1 MPTTDHTPGP
11 WRLDI
16 GKHGAAISNGGTIAD
31 INDTMTAWR
40 ADARLIAAAPDLL
53 ETLETVDAYL
63 APDGDDDDVWHEIRA
78 IIQTSIAKAKGV

>member
-1 MPTTDHTPGP
+1 MTTQHTPGP
-11 WRLDI
+11 WDLDI

-53 ETLETVDAYL
+53 ETLEKIDAYL
-63 APDGDDDDVWHEIRA
+63 APEKGDDDEWREIRA
-78 IIQTSIAKAKGV
+78 VIQAAIAKARGE